1 MGRAVFPPYYVIWD
15 QAMVEVMKTM
25 VTSFKSSHVHT
36 ATLSAPNPAEGHRGP
51 TMPPETPGHSGNSG
65 SVSCRIT
72 APFFWVLLHT
82 RFCLCP
88 PWVCFPSLCRFW
100 WLYGGVNGNL
110 LQQALR
116 HTQVCCTQSPCPCS
130 RPLQTHTSTG
140 DMQTVKGSSVSVSA
154 GSTGVHKVL
163 FEPSECLCWVW
174 VWF

>member
-1 MGRAVFPPYYVIWD
+1 MPYPGLLHPEPLPLQ
-15 QAMVEVMKTM
+15 QA
-25 VTSFKSSHVHT
+25 T
-36 ATLSAPNPAEGHRGP
+36 ADTFLHR
-51 TMPPETPGHSGNSG
+51 THSGNSG

-88 PWVCFPSLCRFW
+88 PRVCFPSLCRFW

-140 DMQTVKGSSVSVSA
+140 DMQTVKGSSVSASA

-163 FEPSECLCWVW
+163 FEPSEHFW
-174 VWF
+174 

>member
-1 MGRAVFPPYYVIWD
+1 
-15 QAMVEVMKTM
+15 MKTM

-88 PWVCFPSLCRFW
+88 PRVCFPSLCRFW

-140 DMQTVKGSSVSVSA
+140 DMQTVKGSSVSASA

-174 VWF
+174 V